1 MDIPKDFNQL
11 THQQL
16 INFAKIGFDT
26 YWDLVDRLRNNS
38 ELNSRLQHIS
48 IDVLKFQ
55 ELINRQN
62 QELYENQ
69 TSTQDNSASSKV

>member
-11 THQQL
+11 THQQ
-16 INFAKIGFDT
+16 IISFAKIGFDT

-38 ELNSRLQHIS
+38 ELNSRMQHIS
-48 IDVLKFQ
+48 KDVLKLQ

-62 QELYENQ
+62 QEII
-69 TSTQDNSASSKV
+69 